1 MNSFTKNLEALA
13 QPIRDRVATGGRS
26 HTIVS
31 ALEQDIA
38 LVVDHIQGLRTLN
51 HTLLRSLLRVECYID
66 TEIIQREPREP
77 VYIDERLAERDRLRN
92 KLQKLEEE
100 RRRHAMTYHEK
111 MQELHD
117 RLLSLLQRHAHLQP
131 GNGYRKDRPQA

>member
-1 MNSFTKNLEALA
+1 MTSFTKNLEALA
-13 QPIRDRVATGGRS
+13 QPIRDRVATGERK
-26 HTIVS
+26 HPIVS

-38 LVVDHIQGLRTLN
+38 LVADHIHELRMLN

-66 TEIIQREPREP
+66 TEIMQREPREP
-77 VYIDERLAERDRLRN
+77 VYVDERLAERDRLRN

-100 RRRHAMTYHEK
+100 RRRHAVTYREK

-131 GNGYRKDRPQA
+131 SNGYRKDRPQA

>member
-1 MNSFTKNLEALA
+1 MTSFAKNLEALA
-13 QPIRDRVATGGRS
+13 QSIRDRVATGGRN

-31 ALEQDIA
+31 MLEQDIA
-38 LVVDHIQGLRTLN
+38 LAMDHIQGLRTLN

-66 TEIIQREPREP
+66 TEIMQREPREP
-77 VYIDERLAERDRLRN
+77 AYIDERLAERDRLRN

-100 RRRHAMTYHEK
+100 RRRHAVTYREK

-131 GNGYRKDRPQA
+131 ANGYRKDRSQA

>member
-1 MNSFTKNLEALA
+1 MTSFTKNLEALA
-13 QPIRDRVATGGRS
+13 QSIRDQVATGGRN

-31 ALEQDIA
+31 MLEQDIA

-51 HTLLRSLLRVECYID
+51 HTLLRSLLRVECYIN
-66 TEIIQREPREP
+66 TEIMQREPREP
-77 VYIDERLAERDRLRN
+77 VYVDERLAERDRLRN

-100 RRRHAMTYHEK
+100 RRRQAVIYREK

-117 RLLSLLQRHAHLQP
+117 RLLSLLQRYAHLQP
-131 GNGYRKDRPQA
+131 SNGYRKDRPQA